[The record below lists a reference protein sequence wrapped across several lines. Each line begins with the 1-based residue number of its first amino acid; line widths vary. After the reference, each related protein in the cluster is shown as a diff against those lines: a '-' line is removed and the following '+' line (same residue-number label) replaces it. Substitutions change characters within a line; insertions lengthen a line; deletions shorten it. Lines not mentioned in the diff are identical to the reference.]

1 MTRTARPG
9 LSRAGG
15 FTLIEVMVALV
26 IAALGLS
33 AVITM
38 SAGAIDNANVFRD
51 RALALYVGLN
61 VITELRL
68 SDEFPD
74 PGDTEDE
81 VELADRDWFWR
92 AEISETE
99 SAALRRVEVSVA
111 SAETP
116 DTPIRTVVGFVGEA
130 RAGNA
135 ANAAWQGLT
144 GAVE

>member
-1 MTRTARPG
+1 MSRPRRFG
-9 LSRAGG
+9 PSRAGG

-26 IAALGLS
+26 IAALGLA

-38 SAGAIDNANVFRD
+38 SVGAIDNANVFRD

-99 SAALRRVEVSVA
+99 SDALRRVEVSVA

-116 DTPIRTVVGFVGEA
+116 DTPIRTVVGFVGEP
-130 RAGNA
+130 RTGNA